1 MPKIPKMKNRGKSF
15 LSMRVSFF
23 IMAWV
28 PKRNQ
33 VNIARQKATSM
44 GPIPWEKARL
54 EKIPISPQ
62 QVAAVMMKRY
72 PVNIWVLL
80 SGKTRFGKP

>member
-1 MPKIPKMKNRGKSF
+1 
-15 LSMRVSFF
+15 
-23 IMAWV
+23 
-28 PKRNQ
+28 
-33 VNIARQKATSM
+33 M